1 VLIGLGNEWRR
12 DDGVGI
18 AAARM
23 VAPRVDGTVRVVEL
37 DGDPARV
44 IEAWDGAEL
53 AVLVDAVRSG
63 AAAGTM
69 FRTEVG
75 ADPASLPA
83 GATDPSSHGLG
94 VGEAVDLA
102 RVLGRLPD
110 RLVVHGVE
118 AADLGEGPGLSPAVA
133 AALPALAD
141 RVLADLTPTDLGD
154 S

>member
-1 VLIGLGNEWRR
+1 MKVLIGLGNEWRR
-12 DDGVGI
+12 DDGVGP
-18 AAARM
+18 ALTALLAS
-23 VAPRVDGTVRVVEL
+23 RVEPEVRVVDL

-44 IEAWDGAEL
+44 IEVWDGAEL

-63 AAAGTM
+63 AAPGTL

-75 ADPASLPA
+75 STSSAVSLPA
-83 GATDPSSHGLG
+83 GTTDPSSHGLG
-94 VGEAVDLA
+94 VGEAVDLG

-118 AADLGEGPGLSPAVA
+118 AADLGDGPGLSPAVA
-133 AALPALAD
+133 AVLPALAD
-141 RVLADLTPTDLGD
+141 RVLADLGD